1 MAEMSSLDQH
11 LQRRGGRWHYVRRV
25 PARFRNLETRGTI
38 RTTLGTS
45 SLQVARA
52 RRDAMVEADDQ
63 YWAHL
68 AFQAEQAGAQDISR
82 QRYDAARM
90 RAKARGSLYTPLP
103 ELTATIDVADLLK
116 RLSHAV
122 KHELDAAEVEAVMGA
137 VPPVSD
143 SICEAFSLYCDKL
156 AVSELANKS
165 PDQRTKWKAAKARA
179 IDHFVALCGNLS
191 MDEITRDHA
200 RQFYVWWGERIHPN
214 ASDAGAKAKTYRPNS
229 ANRELGNLRKLY
241 REYWSY
247 QGEESRENPFRNLRF
262 KDKAKE
268 PTPAF
273 ASAWV
278 RSRLLKPDA
287 LSGLNPQAVLL
298 TYALIE
304 TGCRPSELANMR
316 PENIVL
322 DAQVPHIRIR
332 ETDDRELKSSASSRG
347 ILLVGV
353 SLKAMRRAPNG
364 FPHYRDKSALL
375 SNSLMKAFRARSLL
389 PTEQHRIYSFRH
401 AFEKRMLEA
410 GLDYG
415 LRCTLMGHK
424 NNRPQYGDGG
434 SLDYRRGELEKIV
447 HPVNAE
453 TIRSLP
459 DLRP

>member
-1 MAEMSSLDQH
+1 MAEMKTLNQY
-11 LQRRGGRWHYVRRV
+11 LQRRGGRWHYIRRI
-25 PARFRNLETRGTI
+25 PTRYRKLDPRHTI
-38 RTTLGTS
+38 RTALDTS

-68 AFQAEQAGAQDISR
+68 AFQNEQRGTVDVSR
-82 QRYDAARM
+82 QRYEAART
-90 RAKARGSLYTPLP
+90 RAKARGFIYTPLP

-122 KHELDAAEVEAVMGA
+122 KHEPEPAEVEAVMGA

-143 SICEAFSLYCDKL
+143 SIREAFIFYCDKL

-165 PDQRTKWKAAKARA
+165 PDQKTKWKATKSRS
-179 IDHFVALCGNLS
+179 IEHFIKLCGNLP
-191 MDEITRDHA
+191 MDKITRDHA
-200 RQFYVWWGERIHPN
+200 REFYEWWGERIHPKDTN
-214 ASDAGAKAKTYRPNS
+214 GGKVKAYRPNS

-241 REYWSY
+241 REYWTY
-247 QGEESRENPFRNLRF
+247 QGEETRENPFRNLRF
-262 KDKAKE
+262 KDKTNA

-273 ASAWV
+273 ASEWV
-278 RSRLLKPDA
+278 QEKILRPSVFD
-287 LSGLNPQAVLL
+287 GLNPEAILL

-304 TGCRPSELANMR
+304 TGCRPSEIANLQ
-316 PENIVL
+316 PQNIIL
-322 DAQVPHIRIR
+322 EGDVPHIRIR
-332 ETDDRELKSSASSRG
+332 EAVDRELKSNASSRD
-347 ILLVGV
+347 IPLVGI
-353 SLKAMRRAPNG
+353 SLEAMKRAPNG

-375 SNSLMKAFRARSLL
+375 SNSLMKAFRARGLL
-389 PTEQHRIYSFRH
+389 PTDAHRIYSFRH

-434 SLDYRRGELEKIV
+434 SMDYRRKELMKIV
-447 HPVNAE
+447 HPVSAE

-459 DLRP
+459 DLQA